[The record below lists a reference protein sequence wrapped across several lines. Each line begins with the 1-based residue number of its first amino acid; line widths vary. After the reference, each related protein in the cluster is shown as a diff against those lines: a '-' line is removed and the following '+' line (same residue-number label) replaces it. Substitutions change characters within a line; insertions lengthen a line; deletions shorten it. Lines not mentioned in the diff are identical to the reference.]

1 MKKQFAPLIM
11 IAFLIFFSAC
21 SPSTRITGSWVDPTV
36 RQRPMENRSV
46 FIASLT
52 RNIEVRTKLENE
64 MAAQAATRNIK
75 AVKSIETFS
84 PEFYQSLPS
93 KQQLL
98 SQIQGTGVTSI
109 LTVSLIKKESEQRY
123 VRGNTQYMPYR
134 SFGWYGGFY
143 NYYNY
148 MYPTLYDPGYY
159 VTDKTYFLE
168 SNLYDAKTE
177 KLIWSAQSETV
188 NPGSIDAFVK
198 EYPKVLLAQM
208 VKDGL
213 LTQ

>member
-1 MKKQFAPLIM
+1 MKKQFARLLTV
-11 IAFLIFFSAC
+11 ALLIFFSAC
-21 SPSTRITGSWVDPTV
+21 SPSTRITGSWADPTV
-36 RQRPMENRSV
+36 RQRPLENRSV

-84 PEFYQSLPS
+84 PEFYQSLPN

-134 SFGWYGGFY
+134 TFGWYGGFY

-168 SNLYDAKTE
+168 SNLYDAKSE

-213 LTQ
+213 LAQ